1 MRERANSVIIGESG
15 IGGFSDQLIRT
26 LPSGTLYTLST
37 EFYMSV
43 AGEEFE
49 GSGVPVDIEIPY
61 FTLEQREAEQDL
73 GLEAA
78 IEWLM
83 DF

>member
-1 MRERANSVIIGESG
+1 
-15 IGGFSDQLIRT
+15 
-26 LPSGTLYTLST
+26 
-37 EFYMSV
+37 
-43 AGEEFE
+43 
-49 GSGVPVDIEIPY
+49 Y

>member
-1 MRERANSVIIGESG
+1 
-15 IGGFSDQLIRT
+15 
-26 LPSGTLYTLST
+26 
-37 EFYMSV
+37 MSV